1 MLEEVKVEK
10 ENMYLEKCA
19 AESKL
24 DGKDNSIAEVRHELS
39 LARDEVS
46 DLKQVIESLQQ
57 SMMNHEEESA

>member
-1 MLEEVKVEK
+1 VLEEVKVEK

-46 DLKQVIESLQQ
+46 DLK
-57 SMMNHEEESA
+57 